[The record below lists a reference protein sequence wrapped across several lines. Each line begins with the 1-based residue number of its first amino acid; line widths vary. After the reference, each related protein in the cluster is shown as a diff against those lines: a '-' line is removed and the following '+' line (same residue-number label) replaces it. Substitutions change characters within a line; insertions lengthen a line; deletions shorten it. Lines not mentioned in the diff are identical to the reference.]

1 MLYMCIFL
9 SCGAY
14 GEYESTVSSSG
25 GHQGQQAI
33 SVDVP
38 VTLVVPTARPD
49 QCLQCYAWLK
59 NVFCWK
65 FMLGIN
71 LIL

>member
-1 MLYMCIFL
+1 MLYMRIFL

-25 GHQGQQAI
+25 GQQGQQAI

-38 VTLVVPTARPD
+38 VTLAAYGTPRS
-49 QCLQCYAWLK
+49 
-59 NVFCWK
+59 VFAM
-65 FMLGIN
+65 FMLGWKIYIAGN
-71 LIL
+71 

>member
-1 MLYMCIFL
+1 MLYMRIFL

-38 VTLVVPTARPD
+38 VTLVAPTARPD
-49 QCLQCYAWLK
+49 QCLQCLCL
-59 NVFCWK
+59 VEK
-65 FMLGIN
+65 FILLEIN
-71 LIL
+71 AGN